1 LIRADLHLHSVHS
14 DGKYD
19 VPHLLELL
27 RGRDVTLAALT
38 DHDTIAGVG
47 EALREGRRLGMEI
60 IPAVE
65 LAAGFQRQGESE
77 LHEVHILAY
86 GINCNDP
93 GLLELLRL
101 SQDAR
106 RQRNLGILARLRL
119 LGLYVDEEQLG
130 LNTGSIGRP
139 HIARQLVESGQVQSF
154 RRVFDEYI
162 AEGKPAW
169 RPRKLLLVSQVCDTI
184 HTAGGVTVLAHPMK
198 NLRLDELD
206 RVVTMG
212 VDGIEAI
219 HPGHNARETE
229 QLKEYAQAADMFTT
243 GGSDFHGQGP
253 YLRPEFDPFQL
264 QTALRA
270 VREKTTNEETNA

>member
-1 LIRADLHLHSVHS
+1 MIRADLHLHSVCS
-14 DGKYD
+14 DGKYE

-47 EALREGRRLGMEI
+47 EALSEGRRLGMEI

-65 LAAGFQRQGESE
+65 LAAGFQRQGENE

-86 GINCNDP
+86 AIDCNNS
-93 GLLELLRL
+93 ELLQLL
-101 SQDAR
+101 SWNQDAR
-106 RQRNLGILARLRL
+106 RQRNLGILSRLRL
-119 LGLYVDEEQLG
+119 LGFNLDEEKLK
-130 LNTGSIGRP
+130 LDEGSVGRP
-139 HIARQLVESGQVQSF
+139 HIARQLVESGQVKSF

-169 RPRKLLLVSQVCDTI
+169 RPRKLKQVSQVCDTV
-184 HTAGGVTVLAHPMK
+184 HAAGGVTVLAHPMK
-198 NLRLDELD
+198 NVVPDELD
-206 RVVTMG
+206 SVTAMG
-212 VDGIEAI
+212 FDGIEVI

-229 QLKEYAQAADMFTT
+229 QLKGYAQAADMFIT

-253 YLRPEFDPFQL
+253 YLRPEFDPLHFQA
-264 QTALRA
+264 ALRA
-270 VREKTTNEETNA
+270 VREKTINEETDA